1 MAVPGSAR
9 RATSVRMGS
18 KCCSCPSLEEEQ
30 PSEAAVL
37 PCSAAQGEQ
46 WHYSAAYPCRHG
58 HCCCPAE
65 LRHQG
70 TVLAFPLTVAGGHFC
85 GISFPVCLS
94 RVANPHRVLRRGG
107 TCLCIQCKRF
117 LWTPNKALPLWPQ
130 PLCTGHIVQNVSQV
144 TPLPLLCPM
153 MAAWLFCIQ
162 FCISTFSVLETTL
175 RFTSD
180 IPVC

>member
-46 WHYSAAYPCRHG
+46 WQYSAAYPCRHG
-58 HCCCPAE
+58 HCCCPTE

-70 TVLAFPLTVAGGHFC
+70 TVLAFPPTVAGGHFC

-94 RVANPHRVLRRGG
+94 GSPSGFEKGWHVSLCSMQAFLMDTQQGLPSLAPALVYRAHCPKCVPSDSSPTFVPYDGSMAVLH
-107 TCLCIQCKRF
+107 
-117 LWTPNKALPLWPQ
+117 P
-130 PLCTGHIVQNVSQV
+130 
-144 TPLPLLCPM
+144 
-153 MAAWLFCIQ
+153 
-162 FCISTFSVLETTL
+162 VLH
-175 RFTSD
+175 
-180 IPVC
+180 